1 MCVVNPG
8 APELPEGMPVLNPGG
23 GALPEGIPLE
33 NPGTLELPVGM
44 PAENPGEAELP
55 EDSFG
60 DGGGTLGG
68 SVDAIV
74 LIVFGKQIRGLDDFW
89 SY

>member
-1 MCVVNPG
+1 MPDGIPLANPG
-8 APELPEGMPVLNPGG
+8 PPELPE
-23 GALPEGIPLE
+23 
-33 NPGTLELPVGM
+33 GM

-55 EDSFG
+55 EGLFG

-74 LIVFGKQIRGLDDFW
+74 LIVFGKQIPPLDHF
-89 SY
+89 